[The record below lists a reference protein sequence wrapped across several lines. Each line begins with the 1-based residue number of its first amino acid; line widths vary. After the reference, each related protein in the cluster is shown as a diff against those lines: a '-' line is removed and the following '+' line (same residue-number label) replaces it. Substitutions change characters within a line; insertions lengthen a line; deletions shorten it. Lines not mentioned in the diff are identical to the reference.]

1 MKREP
6 TKLECGLLG
15 ALLASIVLAFLFWL
29 GIELSML
36 TYRARDRQREVARW
50 SHVEFLSPRTRERHA
65 VSGQARR
72 CEWRF
77 AHRGSRPRARE
88 GIKTSLCDN

>member
-1 MKREP
+1 MPDFAAVLQAGVSAARQKREP

-36 TYRARDRQREVARW
+36 TIVI
-50 SHVEFLSPRTRERHA
+50 P
-65 VSGQARR
+65 
-72 CEWRF
+72 
-77 AHRGSRPRARE
+77 
-88 GIKTSLCDN
+88 